1 MKRVT
6 GFGGLFFKCEDPA
19 GIRKWYSTHLG
30 LSGDEYGTT
39 FEWRKAESPDEKG
52 YTIWSPFKKD
62 TQYFSPSEKDFMINF
77 MVENLE
83 QLLGVLKDEG
93 VVILDE
99 IQVYDYGKFAHIMD
113 PEGNKIELWEPVQN
127 KSE

>member
-39 FEWRKAESPDEKG
+39 F
-52 YTIWSPFKKD
+52 
-62 TQYFSPSEKDFMINF
+62 
-77 MVENLE
+77 
-83 QLLGVLKDEG
+83 
-93 VVILDE
+93 
-99 IQVYDYGKFAHIMD
+99 
-113 PEGNKIELWEPVQN
+113 
-127 KSE
+127 